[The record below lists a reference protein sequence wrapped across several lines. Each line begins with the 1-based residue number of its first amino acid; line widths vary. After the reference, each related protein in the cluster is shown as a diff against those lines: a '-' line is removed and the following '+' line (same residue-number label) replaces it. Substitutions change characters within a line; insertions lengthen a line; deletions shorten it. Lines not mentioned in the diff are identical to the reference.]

1 MTTIT
6 REQAQK
12 IIDVA
17 DKAITALAG
26 SSVETGDRAMYKITA
41 IVKKPGNS
49 PTNWVR
55 FSDKKMNKAECEKML
70 SGRTE
75 AGKSREEKVT
85 LEDFKCIKE

>member
-1 MTTIT
+1 M
-6 REQAQK
+6 
-12 IIDVA
+12 
-17 DKAITALAG
+17 
-26 SSVETGDRAMYKITA
+26 ITA

-55 FSDKKMNKAECEKML
+55 FSDKKMNKAECEIML

-85 LEDFKCIKE
+85 LEEFKCIKE

>member
-1 MTTIT
+1 
-6 REQAQK
+6 
-12 IIDVA
+12 
-17 DKAITALAG
+17 
-26 SSVETGDRAMYKITA
+26 MYKITA

-75 AGKSREEKVT
+75 AGKSRWKSLNV
-85 LEDFKCIKE
+85 LRNKDRLLNN

>member
-1 MTTIT
+1 MGQDSDDRRRTSS
-6 REQAQK
+6 
-12 IIDVA
+12 
-17 DKAITALAG
+17 AG
-26 SSVETGDRAMYKITA
+26 RITA

-55 FSDKKMNKAECEKML
+55 FSDKKMNKAECEIML

-85 LEDFKCIKE
+85 LEEFKCIKE

>member
-1 MTTIT
+1 
-6 REQAQK
+6 
-12 IIDVA
+12 
-17 DKAITALAG
+17 
-26 SSVETGDRAMYKITA
+26 MYKITA

-55 FSDKKMNKAECEKML
+55 FSDKKMNKAECEKIL

-85 LEDFKCIKE
+85 LEE

>member
-1 MTTIT
+1 MKNTTPDAAVLQELKELTSRIF
-6 REQAQK
+6 Q
-12 IIDVA
+12 
-17 DKAITALAG
+17 
-26 SSVETGDRAMYKITA
+26 ITA

-85 LEDFKCIKE
+85 LEEFKCIKE

>member
-1 MTTIT
+1 
-6 REQAQK
+6 
-12 IIDVA
+12 
-17 DKAITALAG
+17 
-26 SSVETGDRAMYKITA
+26 MYKYRITA

-85 LEDFKCIKE
+85 

>member
-1 MTTIT
+1 MSQP
-6 REQAQK
+6 RRQNR
-12 IIDVA
+12 
-17 DKAITALAG
+17 L
-26 SSVETGDRAMYKITA
+26 R
-41 IVKKPGNS
+41 NS

-85 LEDFKCIKE
+85 